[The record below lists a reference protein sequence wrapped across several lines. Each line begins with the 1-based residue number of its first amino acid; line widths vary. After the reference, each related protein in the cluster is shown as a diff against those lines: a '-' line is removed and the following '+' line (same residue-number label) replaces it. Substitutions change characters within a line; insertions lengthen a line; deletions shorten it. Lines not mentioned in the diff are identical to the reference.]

1 MRNIE
6 DEWLDSEK
14 MTDSR
19 LLAIFPVATATA
31 MATAE
36 GKGWQVPNPEL
47 LTASQA
53 RTHRRVLGG
62 DSDPDH
68 ELA

>member
-31 MATAE
+31 MAE
-36 GKGWQVPNPEL
+36 DKGWQVPNPEL